1 MSTLA
6 TLNAGIE
13 DLEQLV
19 LLLDRASRNI
29 WSDADHAGTSS
40 PLHSLGLG
48 VFLAQDQAAELL
60 PEGHVISEDLHPQV
74 LDETL
79 GRDLDDAEPNP
90 LHLLR
95 AAEKITRAES
105 LHHAELPGFSQL
117 VADLCD
123 LIREARSVGY

>member
-6 TLNAGIE
+6 TLNAGTE

-19 LLLDRASRNI
+19 LLLDRASRDI
-29 WSDADHAGTSS
+29 WSDADHAGTGS

-48 VFLAQDQAAELL
+48 VFLAQGQAAELL
-60 PEGHVISEDLHPQV
+60 PEGHVISDLHPQV

-90 LHLLR
+90 LQQLR
-95 AAEKITRAES
+95 AAEEITRAES
-105 LHHAELPGFSQL
+105 LQYAELPGLSQL

-123 LIREARSVGY
+123 LIREASSVGY